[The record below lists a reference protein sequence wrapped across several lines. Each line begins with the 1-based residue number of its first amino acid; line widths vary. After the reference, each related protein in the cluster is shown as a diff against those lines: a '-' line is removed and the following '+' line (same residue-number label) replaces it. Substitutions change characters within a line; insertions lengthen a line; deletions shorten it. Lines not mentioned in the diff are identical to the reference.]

1 MIITRPVL
9 GGRGRLSVDSSGG
22 RVNSLVDFVDEN
34 FTSFGVTTTLM
45 ELGGAADCWLWLR
58 ISIWSSNI
66 LKGEGA
72 DSNSLILTVTSP
84 SLISGPFSA
93 VEAGCDRP
101 SCTPIKKKRM
111 RKGKKRKDF

>member
-45 ELGGAADCWLWLR
+45 ELGGAADCWLRLR

-72 DSNSLILTVTSP
+72 DSNSLIMTVTSP
-84 SLISGPFSA
+84 SLISGPFS
-93 VEAGCDRP
+93 VLDAGWDKP
-101 SCTPIKKKRM
+101 SLIPRKNKKIRM
-111 RKGKKRKDF
+111 SK